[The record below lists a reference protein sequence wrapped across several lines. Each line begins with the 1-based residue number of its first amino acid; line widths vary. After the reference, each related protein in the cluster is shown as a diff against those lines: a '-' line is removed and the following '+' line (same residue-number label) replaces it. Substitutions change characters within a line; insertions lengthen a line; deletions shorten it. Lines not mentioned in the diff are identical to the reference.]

1 MDRLTANNIRGR
13 KLKKSSFFLSLLSLC
28 LFLTIALGGCA
39 RPVTLEV
46 ALEDLYY
53 EEFYVWNGQTFDIL
67 VAKLAMENEG
77 NDRVDIISAYVVD
90 GYTVYYDGMLL
101 YENWTKKA
109 CLCNQNDINYRKI
122 ERVQSGEKTDGYFM
136 ASKEIPKEVNDLELV
151 IVTAT
156 GQVSVPLGEASLIRR
171 IELPTYQ

>member
-1 MDRLTANNIRGR
+1 MDRLTTKVRRR
-13 KLKKSSFFLSLLSLC
+13 KLNKSSFFLSLLSFC
-28 LFLTIALGGCA
+28 LFFIALGGCA
-39 RPVTLEV
+39 EPVTLEV

-77 NDRVDIISAYVVD
+77 NDGVDIISAYVVD
-90 GYTVYYDGMLL
+90 GSTVHYEGMLL
-101 YENWTKKA
+101 YENWTRKA

-136 ASKEIPKEVNDLELV
+136 ASKEIPKEVNDLKLV
-151 IVTAT
+151 IVTGT